1 MPDPGGPSESECS
14 GAPAPA
20 PPAAAPHYRP
30 LVRAV
35 AHGLRHRAQVHEGD
49 HLLVAC
55 SGGADSVALL
65 RALHLLAPR
74 RRWRLRLTVAH
85 VQHHLR
91 GDAAEGDAAFV
102 AELSAELG
110 LGFVRADIRPGDAA
124 GNLEAIARDQRY
136 AALARLAV
144 EARAGAV
151 ATAHHA
157 DDHLETLL
165 MAVIRGTGPAGLR
178 GVAWSRPIADQV
190 QLVRPMLGATRDQ
203 ALDLLGA
210 LGQDWRE
217 DATNTDVARTRAR
230 LRRDVLPVLREL
242 NAGAALNALR
252 LSERM
257 RGLEVE

>member
-1 MPDPGGPSESECS
+1 M
-14 GAPAPA
+14 
-20 PPAAAPHYRP
+20 
-30 LVRAV
+30 RAV
-35 AHGLRHRAQVHEGD
+35 AHGLRHEARVQEGD

-91 GDAAEGDAAFV
+91 DQAAEDDAGFV
-102 AELSAELG
+102 AQLASGLG

-124 GNLEAIARDQRY
+124 GNLEANAREQRY
-136 AALARLAV
+136 AALTALAV
-144 EARAGAV
+144 DAGAGWV

-157 DDHLETLL
+157 DDHLETVL

-178 GVAWSRPIADQV
+178 GVAWSRPLADHV

-203 ALDLLGA
+203 ALDLLRA

-217 DATNTDVARTRAR
+217 DVTNTDTARTRAR
-230 LRRDVLPVLREL
+230 LRRDVLPVLREI

-252 LSERM
+252 LSERV
-257 RGLEVE
+257 RGLNAESK